1 MTWSSEIDLKFLLFN
16 AENLFLLFDK
26 TPPPEFMSYDET
38 QWQTLSASIYENKS
52 LQKIKEIVKI
62 LKETQPQIIML
73 CEVGGPESLNNFNH
87 YFLNNEY
94 SPALIEGNSD
104 RNIDVGFLIK
114 KNQNFYFDLQ
124 TNKNRSIGYLYPHE
138 RESLQNIT
146 VKPQQSHKFSRDV
159 AELHLF
165 TQDVNKPFLII
176 LLTHLKS
183 RLDPERIDPNGF
195 ERRKAELQTL
205 IEIYQELKIKN
216 PSIPIVISGDFNGH
230 AGKVNTD
237 DEFQSIYTATDWLD
251 VLEIAQIPI
260 DQRHT
265 YYQVRH
271 PMRPEGRQIDFCFL
285 SEIAQKHLKKNSS
298 MVYRYKDDFGFAL
311 DIPQNLDAKSKLPSD
326 HYPIVFEL
334 EKLKV

>member
-38 QWQTLSASIYENKS
+38 QWQTLSTSVYENKP
-52 LQKIKEIVKI
+52 LQKLKEIVKI
-62 LKETQPQIIML
+62 IKETQPHIVML
-73 CEVGGPESLNNFNH
+73 CEVGGPESLNNFNQ
-87 YFLNNEY
+87 YFLNSEY
-94 SPALIEGNSD
+94 SPAIIEGNSD

-124 TNKNRSIGYLYPHE
+124 TNKNRPISYLYPHE
-138 RESLQNIT
+138 RESLQNTQI
-146 VKPQQSHKFSRDV
+146 KPQQSHKFSRDV

-195 ERRKAELQTL
+195 ERRKAELLTL
-205 IEIYQELKIKN
+205 VEIYQELKTKN
-216 PSIPIVISGDFNGH
+216 PNAPIVIGGDFNGL
-230 AGKVNTD
+230 AGKTNTD
-237 DEFQSIYTATDWLD
+237 EEFQSIYTSTDWID
-251 VLEIAQIPI
+251 VLELAQAPAE
-260 DQRHT
+260 QRHT
-265 YYQVRH
+265 YYQIRH
-271 PMRPEGRQIDFCFL
+271 PMKPDGRQIDFCFL
-285 SEIAQKHLKKNSS
+285 SELAQKHLKKSS
-298 MVYRYKDDFGFAL
+298 AAVYRFKDDFGFPL
-311 DIPQNLDAKSKLPSD
+311 DIPQSLDAKLQLPSD
-326 HYPIVFEL
+326 HYPIMFEL